1 MTLQLCKRLFEYIRP
16 YFPRVILAMFF
27 SVVVG
32 AISTS
37 PIPLVQKTFDDIF
50 VEKNYLMLMIIP
62 LALVAL
68 YFVKGVLFY
77 AQNVILNR
85 VTWSLVVTVRQE
97 LFEHLHRL
105 PLGYFE
111 ENDTGTIFSRIM
123 NDVNLMQSNLT
134 TVATGILRNSVM
146 FLALLFWVIYLNWVW
161 ALFAMIIFPLM
172 ILPSVKIARKLRGYS
187 RQGQAFL
194 ANISSTV
201 NESFSGVKVIR
212 AFGLESPEVRKFK
225 GYNDQFLAVMKKNIK
240 YTEILSPLL
249 EFLGVLST
257 GVILWYGGKEVL
269 NGSISQGTFIGFLT
283 ALFMMYRPLNQLIKN
298 YASIQ
303 ASLAGAERVF
313 AVLDEAVE
321 EVREGTREITGFNDS
336 IEFRNVRFKYPSRD
350 AWVLCDINLTVP
362 KSEVLAI
369 VGMSGAGK
377 TTLVNLLFR
386 FYNLSN
392 GQILIDG
399 VDVCEFNLNSLRRQM
414 ALVAQETFLFN
425 DTIAN
430 NIALGRPGASRE
442 EVLRAAQAA
451 HVDYFVRQLEEG
463 YETVIGERGVRL
475 SGGQRQRISIA
486 RALLRDAPILV
497 LDEATS
503 SLDSESE
510 KLVQDALHHLMENRT
525 TFVIAHRLSTVK
537 SADRILVLDKGRIV
551 ETGTHESLIARSGL
565 YQKYYEMQ
573 FAGGPGPDRAVEG
586 AGDAF

>member
-37 PIPLVQKTFDDIF
+37 PVPMVQKTFDDIF
-50 VEKNYLMLMIIP
+50 VEKNHLMLMIIP

-414 ALVAQETFLFN
+414 ALVA
-425 DTIAN
+425 
-430 NIALGRPGASRE
+430 
-442 EVLRAAQAA
+442 
-451 HVDYFVRQLEEG
+451 
-463 YETVIGERGVRL
+463 
-475 SGGQRQRISIA
+475 
-486 RALLRDAPILV
+486 
-497 LDEATS
+497 
-503 SLDSESE
+503 
-510 KLVQDALHHLMENRT
+510 
-525 TFVIAHRLSTVK
+525 
-537 SADRILVLDKGRIV
+537 
-551 ETGTHESLIARSGL
+551 
-565 YQKYYEMQ
+565 
-573 FAGGPGPDRAVEG
+573 
-586 AGDAF
+586 